1 MQTLP
6 QKQRTGV
13 KLTDIIHAIKERV
26 DIAHDRID
34 TLTIRIG
41 KVEMDAAVL
50 DERLRGIQASL
61 TKIENILSKIVWL
74 FAAGIIGAIV
84 TFIIKGGLNGF

>member
-1 MQTLP
+1 M
-6 QKQRTGV
+6 
-13 KLTDIIHAIKERV
+13 
-26 DIAHDRID
+26 AHDRID
-34 TLTIRIG
+34 TLNLRLS

-84 TFIIKGGLNGF
+84 TFVVKGGLNGF

>member
-1 MQTLP
+1 M
-6 QKQRTGV
+6 
-13 KLTDIIHAIKERV
+13 TDMVHAIKERV
-26 DIAHDRID
+26 DMAHDRID
-34 TLTIRIG
+34 TLNLRLS

-84 TFIIKGGLNGF
+84 TFVVKGGLNGF